1 MDNFTPEQLSGLEA
15 LEVLKRIYTG
25 LESEHAGYQQA
36 IDLLRQRQFDLENT
50 KTDLTTKVFHVLGC
64 HCWMLDLECEHK
76 QSLSPERPIGPRQST
91 SDKRQPGPAAN
102 ARKPL
107 SVDEIDLYIE
117 HAFDVDE
124 ER

>member
-64 HCWMLDLECEHK
+64 HCWMLDLECMHK
-76 QSLSPERPIGPRQST
+76 QSLSPERPIGP
-91 SDKRQPGPAAN
+91 AAN

-107 SVDEIDLYIE
+107 SIDEIDLFIE
-117 HAFDVDE
+117 HAFDFDKGVFGE
-124 ER
+124 